1 MRVVPTD
8 VIVDEMGSAYET
20 GDLYQIGMP
29 AWCLSTV
36 FALWTSYER
45 PGKMMIYPAKTDEWA
60 VVELRDTR
68 LAASIVESI
77 GEARLHKE
85 YKTVKHVTL

>member
-1 MRVVPTD
+1 MDRVV
-8 VIVDEMGSAYET
+8 YET
-20 GDLYQIGMP
+20 GELFQIGVP

-45 PGKMMIYPAKTDEWA
+45 PGKIIIYPAKTDEWA

-68 LAASIVESI
+68 LAASIVETI
-77 GEARLHKE
+77 KDAMLHKE
-85 YKTVKHVTL
+85 IQPVKIVQI

>member
-1 MRVVPTD
+1 MAGVV
-8 VIVDEMGSAYET
+8 YET
-20 GDLYQIGMP
+20 DELFQIGMP

-45 PGKMMIYPAKTDEWA
+45 PGKIIIYPAKTDEWA

-68 LAASIVESI
+68 LAASIVETI
-77 GEARLHKE
+77 KEAILHKE
-85 YKTVKHVTL
+85 IKTIRI

>member
-1 MRVVPTD
+1 MAGVV
-8 VIVDEMGSAYET
+8 VYET
-20 GDLYQIGMP
+20 DDLFQIGMP

-45 PGKMMIYPAKTDEWA
+45 PGKIIIYPAKTDEWA

-68 LAASIVESI
+68 LAAMM
-77 GEARLHKE
+77 RLA
-85 YKTVKHVTL
+85 TVMIFPISSL

>member
-1 MRVVPTD
+1 MSEGV
-8 VIVDEMGSAYET
+8 YET
-20 GDLYQIGMP
+20 DDLFQIGMP

-45 PGKMMIYPAKTDEWA
+45 PGKIIIYPAKTDEWA

-68 LAASIVESI
+68 LVSSIVETI
-77 GEARLHKE
+77 KEAILHKE
-85 YKTVKHVTL
+85 MKPVKTVQI